1 MGVADSIDGPSVID
15 PKNAQSKKTGQKG
28 LDSFMSGGSI
38 TVPISGG
45 PAGPSQATS
54 NGPYAYV
61 TMNNPFSV
69 AGQGG
74 KASSSAESSGAGL
87 DKNTIIL
94 LAIIAGIVLIGLR

>member
-1 MGVADSIDGPSVID
+1 MGVAESIDGPSVIA
-15 PKNAQSKKTGQKG
+15 PKTTQSKGNNQPMA
-28 LDSFMSGGSI
+28 DSFMGGGSI
-38 TVPISGG
+38 SVPISGG

-74 KASSSAESSGAGL
+74 KASSSAESSGAGF

-94 LAIIAGIVLIGLR
+94 LAVIAGIVLIGLR